1 MKLYEIPAAL
11 RQLENK
17 IEEAEGLLTPELE
30 AELDALGEEFDRK
43 AEFVAMLIR
52 EAKLE
57 ADKWKAEEERVS
69 SRRRS
74 LDRRAEGLTRYLH
87 EQMTAM
93 GRDKIPGDL
102 LTVAIQR
109 NSQPT
114 VSFDREPHWLPE
126 EYRRVEFRMDAKK
139 IREDHEAGKPLPEGI
154 HIHHGTHV
162 RIR

>member
-11 RQLENK
+11 RQLETK

-43 AEFVAMLIR
+43 AEYVAMLVR

-57 ADKWKAEEERVS
+57 AEKWKAEEDRVS
-69 SRRRS
+69 NRRRS
-74 LDRRAEGLTRYLH
+74 LERRAEGLTRYLH
-87 EQMTAM
+87 EQMTSM
-93 GRDKIPGDL
+93 RKDKIPGDL

-139 IREDHEAGKPLPEGI
+139 IREDHEAGKPLPEGVT
-154 HIHHGTHV
+154 IHHGTHV

>member
-1 MKLYEIPAAL
+1 MKLYEIPADL
-11 RQLENK
+11 RQLETK
-17 IEEAEGLLTPELE
+17 IEDAEGLLTPELE

-57 ADKWKAEEERVS
+57 SDKWKAEEDRVS

-87 EQMTAM
+87 TQMTAM
-93 GRDKIPGDL
+93 GKDKIPGDL

-109 NSQPT
+109 NAQPT
-114 VSFDREPHWLPE
+114 IAFEGDPATLPTRF
-126 EYRRVEFRMDAKK
+126 RRFRIEVDTMEVKQALK
-139 IREDHEAGKPLPEGI
+139 EGQELPEGI

>member
-11 RQLENK
+11 RTLEAQ

-30 AELDALGEEFDRK
+30 AQLDALSEEFESK
-43 AEFVAMLIR
+43 AEYIAMLIR

-57 ADKWKAEEERVS
+57 ADKWRAEEERVS
-69 SRRRS
+69 NRRRS

-87 EQMTAM
+87 THMTAM
-93 GRDKIPGDL
+93 GKDKIPGQL
-102 LTVAIQR
+102 LTLALQR

-114 VSFDREPHWLPE
+114 VAFDREAHWLPE
-126 EYRRVEFRMDAKK
+126 EYRRVKFEMDAKRL
-139 IREDHEAGKPLPEGI
+139 REDYEAGKPLPEGVT
-154 HIHHGTHV
+154 IHHGTHV

>member
-1 MKLYEIPAAL
+1 MKLYEIPMAL
-11 RQLENK
+11 RQLESQ

-43 AEFVAMLIR
+43 AEFIAMLVR

-69 SRRRS
+69 ARRRS
-74 LDRRAEGLTRYLH
+74 LERRAEGLTRYLH

-102 LTVAIQR
+102 LTVAIQK
-109 NSQPT
+109 NGQPS
-114 VSFDREPHWLPE
+114 VMYEGDPAALPASFQRVRIEMDGARVREAIKNGE
-126 EYRRVEFRMDAKK
+126 E
-139 IREDHEAGKPLPEGI
+139 LPEGI

>member
-11 RQLENK
+11 RTLEAQ

-30 AELDALGEEFDRK
+30 AQLDALSEEFESK
-43 AEFVAMLIR
+43 AEYIGMLIR

-57 ADKWKAEEERVS
+57 ADKWRAEEERVS
-69 SRRRS
+69 NRRRS

-87 EQMTAM
+87 TQMTAM
-93 GRDKIPGDL
+93 GKDKIPGQL
-102 LTVAIQR
+102 LTVALQR

-114 VSFDREPHWLPE
+114 IGFEGDPNELPA
-126 EYRRVEFRMDAKK
+126 RFRRFRVELNAMEV
-139 IREDHEAGKPLPEGI
+139 REALQAGQELPEGVT
-154 HIHHGTHV
+154 IHHGTHV

>member
-1 MKLYEIPAAL
+1 MKLYEIPMAL
-11 RQLENK
+11 RQLETK

-43 AEFVAMLIR
+43 TEFVAMLIR

-57 ADKWKAEEERVS
+57 AEKWKAEEDRVS

-74 LDRRAEGLTRYLH
+74 LERRAEGLTRYLH

-93 GRDKIPGDL
+93 GRDKVPGDL

-126 EYRRVEFRMDAKK
+126 EYRRVEFRMDAKRL
-139 IREDHEAGKPLPEGI
+139 REDYEAGKPLPEGVI
-154 HIHHGTHV
+154 IHHGTHV